1 MAKTVNLDAMIP
13 RADFCESDDDA
24 AQSEKIQSLGLSQLD
39 QGSFLIPSLRKPDF
53 QRETNQWTID
63 QVVIFLKSFLDNE
76 LVPSV
81 ILWKS
86 PGKIFVID
94 GAHRL
99 SVLLAWIRD
108 DYGDG
113 TFSTKFYGRQISKE
127 QSSSAVSLSKRI
139 SRVVGSFTRIREA
152 MMDISSVESD
162 TVLARRASNATTRTL
177 SLQWVEGDAE
187 KAESSFFKINK
198 QGTPLDKVEER
209 LLRNRRKPIAIGAR
223 SIVRA
228 GSGHKYWSQFEEE
241 HQTEI
246 EQLAKH
252 LHEIM
257 FSPEVEFPIK
267 TLNLPHGGRAS
278 PISAYDILMDIFGYV
293 IEGANRVVE
302 GSYLYTEDDTGEKTI
317 KALREVQRVM
327 SRITG
332 NDISSLGLHPAVY
345 FYGSAGRHWDM
356 IFVAM
361 VKVFADAIRN
371 NDDNFFKL
379 FTGNRK
385 TLELLFLDHKA
396 LIVQANI
403 AIRSTN
409 RVQKCADL
417 IRDTARGTLFVDGI
431 SQDGILDALELTGK
445 VVASE
450 IREVGASFTTATKSA
465 VFLKESVD
473 NAQRCP
479 VCDGLILVEKSVSYD
494 HIQPKKSGG
503 MGNIESAQLTHPYC
517 NSLKGSNE
525 SFTT

>member
-1 MAKTVNLDAMIP
+1 MARTVNLDAMIP

-39 QGSFLIPSLRKPDF
+39 EGSFLIPSLRKPDF
-53 QRETNQWTID
+53 QRETNQWTIE
-63 QVVIFLKSFLDNE
+63 QMVIFLKSFLDNE

-99 SVLLAWIRD
+99 SVLIAWIRD

-113 TFSTKFYGRQISKE
+113 TLSTIFYDGQASKE
-127 QSSSAVSLSKRI
+127 QLSTADTLRRRI
-139 SRVVGSFTRIREA
+139 SREIGSFTRIKSA
-152 MMDISSVESD
+152 MLDISSVESD

-228 GSGHKYWSQFEEE
+228 GSGHKYWSQFEE
-241 HQTEI
+241 QYQMEI
-246 EQLAKH
+246 EDPARQ

-257 FSPEVEFPIK
+257 FSPEIEFPIK

-293 IEGANRVVE
+293 VE
-302 GSYLYTEDDTGEKTI
+302 GSNKVVESSYLYIDDDTGEGTI
-317 KALREVQRVM
+317 EALRKVRKVM

-332 NDISSLGLHPAVY
+332 NDSASLGLHPAVY
-345 FYGSAGRHWDM
+345 FYSSRGRHWDM
-356 IFVAM
+356 VFVAM
-361 VKVFADAIRN
+361 VKLIAKAIRN
-371 NDDNFFKL
+371 NDDGFFKI
-379 FTGNRK
+379 FTKNRR
-385 TLELLFLDHKA
+385 TLEKLFLENKA

-409 RVQKCADL
+409 RVQKWSDL
-417 IRDTARGTLFVDGI
+417 IEDTARGKLFGDKI
-431 SQDGILDALELTGK
+431 NQDGILEALDLTGK

-450 IREVGASFTTATKSA
+450 IREVGANFSTTTKSA
-465 VFLKESVD
+465 VFLGDSVE
-473 NAQRCP
+473 NAQKCP
-479 VCDGLILVEKSVSYD
+479 ICGGLILVEKSVSYD
-494 HIQPKKSGG
+494 HVQAKKDGG
-503 MGNIESAQLTHPYC
+503 IGNVENAQLTHPYC
-517 NSLKGSNE
+517 NSVKDN
-525 SFTT
+525 

>member
-13 RADFCESDDDA
+13 RADFCESDDSA

-53 QRETNQWTID
+53 QRETNQWTIE

-99 SVLLAWIRD
+99 SVLIAWILD

-113 TFSTKFYGRQISKE
+113 TLSTKFYGGQISKE
-127 QSSSAVSLSKRI
+127 QSSTADTLRKRI
-139 SRVVGSFTRIREA
+139 SREIGSFTRIRNA
-152 MMDISSVESD
+152 MLDLSSVESD
-162 TVLARRASNATTRTL
+162 GVLARRASNAVTRTL

-209 LLRNRRKPIAIGAR
+209 LLRNRRKPLAIAVR

-228 GSGHKYWSQFEEE
+228 GSGHKYWSQFDEK
-241 HQTEI
+241 HQAEI
-246 EQLAKH
+246 ESLSRQ

-257 FSPEVEFPIK
+257 FSPEIEFPIK

-278 PISAYDILMDIFGYV
+278 PISAYDILMDIFGYIV
-293 IEGANRVVE
+293 EGSNKVVE
-302 GSYLYTEDDTGEKTI
+302 GSDLYSDDETGEKTI
-317 KALREVQRVM
+317 AALHQVRGVM

-332 NDISSLGLHPAVY
+332 NCAPSLGLHPAVF
-345 FYGSAGRHWDM
+345 FYSSTGRHWDM

-361 VKVFADAIRN
+361 VKVFAKAIRD

-379 FTGNRK
+379 FTKNRE
-385 TLELLFLDHKA
+385 TLETLFLEHKA

-409 RVQKCADL
+409 RVQKWADL
-417 IRDTARGTLFVDGI
+417 IEETARGKLFTGKM
-431 SQDGILDALELTGK
+431 SQDGILEALDLTGK

-450 IREVGASFTTATKSA
+450 IREVGANFSTATKSA
-465 VFLKESVD
+465 VFLKDLVA
-473 NAQRCP
+473 NAQKCP
-479 VCDGLILVEKSVSYD
+479 TCNGLIVVEKSVSYD
-494 HIQPKKSGG
+494 HIQPKKAGG
-503 MGNIESAQLTHPYC
+503 MGNVENAQLTHPYC
-517 NSLKGSNE
+517 NSLKNN
-525 SFTT
+525 

>member
-24 AQSEKIQSLGLSQLD
+24 AQSEKIQSMGLSQLD

-53 QRETNQWTID
+53 QRETNQWTIE
-63 QVVIFLKSFLDNE
+63 QIVIFLKSFLDNE

-99 SVLLAWIRD
+99 SVLIAWIRD

-113 TFSTKFYGRQISKE
+113 TLSTKFYGRQISRE
-127 QSSSAVSLSKRI
+127 QSSTAASLRNRI
-139 SRVVGSFTRIREA
+139 SREVGSFTRIKDA
-152 MMDISSVESD
+152 MLDISSMGSD
-162 TVLARRASNATTRTL
+162 IVLERRASNATTRTL

-228 GSGHKYWSQFEEE
+228 GSGHKYWSQFEE
-241 HQTEI
+241 HRRTQI
-246 EQLAKH
+246 EDLARN
-252 LHEIM
+252 LHEIL
-257 FSPEVEFPIK
+257 FSPEIEFPIK

-293 IEGANRVVE
+293 VE
-302 GSYLYTEDDTGEKTI
+302 GSTEVADNSSLYKDDDTGEKTI
-317 KALREVQRVM
+317 ESLCQVRRVL

-345 FYGSAGRHWDM
+345 FYSSTGRHWDM

-361 VKVFADAIRN
+361 VKVFANAIQN
-371 NDDNFFKL
+371 NDRNFFKL
-379 FTGNRK
+379 FTKNRK
-385 TLELLFLDHKA
+385 VMEELFLENKA
-396 LIVQANI
+396 LIGQANI
-403 AIRSTN
+403 AIRSRN
-409 RVQKCADL
+409 RVQKWADL
-417 IRDTARGTLFVDGI
+417 IEDTARGKLFGGGI
-431 SQDGILDALELTGK
+431 SQDRILEALDLTGK

-450 IREVGASFTTATKSA
+450 IREVGANFSSATKSA
-465 VFLKESVD
+465 LFLKQSVA
-473 NAQRCP
+473 NAQKCP
-479 VCDGLILVEKSVSYD
+479 VCNGLILVEKSVSYD
-494 HIQPKKSGG
+494 HVKPKKSGG
-503 MGNIESAQLTHPYC
+503 LGNIENLQLTHPYC
-517 NSLKGSNE
+517 NSLKDN
-525 SFTT
+525 